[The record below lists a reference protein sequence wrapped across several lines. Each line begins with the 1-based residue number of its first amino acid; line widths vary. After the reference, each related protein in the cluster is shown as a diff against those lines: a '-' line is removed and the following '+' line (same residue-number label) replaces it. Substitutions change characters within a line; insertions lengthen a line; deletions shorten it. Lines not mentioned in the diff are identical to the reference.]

1 VRRGGER
8 RQRAKARCR
17 VEQAQEGHPVP
28 GCYTLSATMQLPA
41 DSKIGIETLFS
52 QRNRLTGRHQQS
64 ISPNLARISERGKK
78 QSCRASRDLQLSFN
92 AQDLVWLRLRATK
105 LETGKGWVETSL
117 QRRCFK
123 TSGFGLDDQI

>member
-1 VRRGGER
+1 
-8 RQRAKARCR
+8 
-17 VEQAQEGHPVP
+17 
-28 GCYTLSATMQLPA
+28 MQLPA